1 MSDKP
6 YYYMDNAFWERDDKS
21 LIKCIRITKLPTGQ
35 EKKDILSVPRERTN
49 GTLNP
54 QYDEVIE
61 ALTMEGIDKSHQ
73 ERLTRKDMEK
83 QQAQV
88 IDTQNRKAD
97 QLEDLFTLK
106 LKAFEIETIKMS
118 TNRHLRSRLRRA
130 QNEIELNAISTL
142 LIGEE
147 LGYFS
152 KVEKE
157 DD

>member
-1 MSDKP
+1 MPSN
-6 YYYMDNAFWERDDKS
+6 YHFLDNAFWEKDDKT
-21 LIKCIRITKLPTGQ
+21 LVKCIRITKLASGQ
-35 EKKDILSVPRERTN
+35 EKKDILSIPKFRAD
-49 GTLNP
+49 GSINP
-54 QYDEVIE
+54 QFEEVIN
-61 ALTMEGIDKSHQ
+61 ALTEEGIDRTHK
-73 ERLTRKDMEK
+73 ERVERKAMEH
-83 QQAQV
+83 QQAEV
-88 IDTQNRKAD
+88 IDSQNRKAS
-97 QLEDLFTLK
+97 QLEDLFSLK

-147 LGYFS
+147 LGYFT

>member
-73 ERLTRKDMEK
+73 ERLTRKAMEK

-97 QLEDLFTLK
+97 QIEDLFTLK